1 MNRPKRY
8 LVRMTVFLLI
18 VTVALAAL
26 AEQLKSAFLA
36 NPLLNGMI
44 LGVLLLGIV
53 YIFRQV
59 VSLRPEIAWLERL
72 RVNSSER
79 LVYPESLAT
88 EQPPRLLG
96 PMTTMLSE
104 RKGRVTLSTTSMR
117 ALLDGITSRIEES
130 HDISRYLI
138 GLLIFLGLLGT
149 FWGLLETVNAVGDTI
164 AGLSGAATDPA
175 VLFEDL
181 KRGLATPLSGMG
193 TAFSSSL
200 FGLAGSLVLGFLELQ
215 ASQAH
220 NRFVNELEEWLSSVT
235 RLSSGGPIGEGG
247 ESVPAYI
254 QALLEQTADSLD
266 TLQRTVARSEED
278 RGSVARNMTALAERL
293 GTLTDQMR
301 TEQDV
306 LLRLAETHSHIQPL
320 LSRLT
325 EVDSKAGGLDEVSR
339 GHLRNLDLHVA
350 QLVEEISKGR
360 DMAVH
365 EIRSEIRLLARTI
378 AAIAEE
384 SEQG

>member
-88 EQPPRLLG
+88 ERPPRLLG

-235 RLSSGGPIGEGG
+235 RLSSAGPLGEGDQ
-247 ESVPAYI
+247 SVPAYI

-266 TLQRTVARSEED
+266 TMQRAFGRSEND
-278 RGSVARNMTALAERL
+278 RDSVTQNLGALTERL
-293 GTLTDQMR
+293 GTLSDQMR
-301 TEQDV
+301 TEQEV
-306 LLRLAETHSHIQPL
+306 LIRLAEAQSQMQPL
-320 LSRLT
+320 LVRLSEAT
-325 EVDSKAGGLDEVSR
+325 PKTSGLDEASR
-339 GHLRNLDLHVA
+339 AHLRNLDLRAGQIA
-350 QLVEEISKGR
+350 QELVKGR
-360 DMAVH
+360 DHTVQ
-365 EIRSEIRLLARTI
+365 EIRNEIRLLARTI

-384 SEQG
+384 GE

>member
-26 AEQLKSAFLA
+26 AEQLTSAFLA

-88 EQPPRLLG
+88 ERPPRLLG

-164 AGLSGAATDPA
+164 AGLSGAA
-175 VLFEDL
+175 
-181 KRGLATPLSGMG
+181 
-193 TAFSSSL
+193 
-200 FGLAGSLVLGFLELQ
+200 
-215 ASQAH
+215 
-220 NRFVNELEEWLSSVT
+220 
-235 RLSSGGPIGEGG
+235 
-247 ESVPAYI
+247 
-254 QALLEQTADSLD
+254 
-266 TLQRTVARSEED
+266 
-278 RGSVARNMTALAERL
+278 
-293 GTLTDQMR
+293 
-301 TEQDV
+301 
-306 LLRLAETHSHIQPL
+306 
-320 LSRLT
+320 
-325 EVDSKAGGLDEVSR
+325 
-339 GHLRNLDLHVA
+339 
-350 QLVEEISKGR
+350 
-360 DMAVH
+360 
-365 EIRSEIRLLARTI
+365 
-378 AAIAEE
+378 
-384 SEQG
+384 

>member
-1 MNRPKRY
+1 
-8 LVRMTVFLLI
+8 MTVFLLI

-26 AEQLKSAFLA
+26 AEQLTSAFLA

-88 EQPPRLLG
+88 ERPPRLLG

-220 NRFVNELEEWLSSVT
+220 NRFVNDLEEWLSSVT
-235 RLSSGGPIGEGG
+235 RLSSAGPLGEGDQ
-247 ESVPAYI
+247 SVPAYI

-266 TLQRTVARSEED
+266 TMQRAFGRSEDD
-278 RGSVARNMTALAERL
+278 RNSVTQNLGTLSERL
-293 GTLTDQMR
+293 GTLSDQMR
-301 TEQDV
+301 SEQEV
-306 LLRLAETHSHIQPL
+306 LIRLAEAQSQMQPL
-320 LSRLT
+320 LVRLSEAT
-325 EVDSKAGGLDEVSR
+325 PKTSGLDEASR
-339 GHLRNLDLHVA
+339 AHLRNLDLRAGQIVQELA
-350 QLVEEISKGR
+350 KGR
-360 DMAVH
+360 DHTVQ

-384 SEQG
+384 GE